1 MALKVFSNVKQ
12 IISGQVP
19 NASNLA
25 QGELAFGKIT
35 EDQKYHLYANSGG
48 AIVDLVQEG
57 IKGAVTLEDVLT
69 AGNESSKSFTLK
81 VESDY
86 LDTISISPSNVTLK
100 STEGGYDL
108 STEIYPGTIDVINRD
123 NEESLPVRISCQ
135 HGFIDQGY
143 SVLSANPDRSLM
155 LDEQKTVR
163 DKIDVYSKAE
173 VDALLQALQTQFNE
187 HLSNAKAHPDMDVSD
202 AVVSSA
208 SEAGFQQ

>member
-57 IKGAVTLEDVLT
+57 IKGAVTLDDVLT
-69 AGNESSKSFTLK
+69 AGGSSKKQIFLEEAPGEGLTLSGQMIHLSN
-81 VESDY
+81 EISEY
-86 LDTISISPSNVTLK
+86 LDIKPGCIKLTQGESQVLAEISD
-100 STEGGYDL
+100 EGFTDH
-108 STEIYPGTIDVINRD
+108 SFKI
-123 NEESLPVRISCQ
+123 
-135 HGFIDQGY
+135 
-143 SVLSANPDRSLM
+143 LSANPDSSRNLTAE
-155 LDEQKTVR
+155 EQVTVR
-163 DKIDVYSKAE
+163 NRANVYSKAE
-173 VDALLQALQTQFNE
+173 VDALIQALQTQFNE

-202 AVVSSA
+202 AVASSA

>member
-57 IKGAVTLEDVLT
+57 IKGAVTLNDVLT
-69 AGNESSKSFTLK
+69 AGNSSEKSISLNSKAPGTGTEL
-81 VESDY
+81 
-86 LDTISISPSNVTLK
+86 TGNGISIADDVGNSLHLDSDGILQSGMQSIAMSSN
-100 STEGGYDL
+100 EGF
-108 STEIYPGTIDVINRD
+108 VD
-123 NEESLPVRISCQ
+123 NS
-135 HGFIDQGY
+135 FK
-143 SVLSANPDRSLM
+143 VLSANPDSSRNLTAE
-155 LDEQKTVR
+155 EQLTIR
-163 DKIDVYSKAE
+163 NRADVYSKAE
-173 VDALLQALQTQFNE
+173 VNALIQALQTQFNE

-202 AVVSSA
+202 AVANSVS
-208 SEAGFQQ
+208 ETGFQQ